1 MKELTS
7 INLKGFDG
15 EPENCKRFLE
25 CSVHDNIDLS
35 DIKKIAYLKNL
46 VEGHASDIIAGWKL
60 SCKNYVILEIY

>member
-7 INLKGFDG
+7 INLKRFDG

-46 VEGHASDIIAGWKL
+46 VEGHASDIIAG
-60 SCKNYVILEIY
+60 